1 MAPES
6 KLDRVASYRDIE
18 SLKELLLAR
27 FKAHDDIHDMMNSA
41 LLEAKTEMDRRLSD
55 MNALRHQIEQA
66 ESKFTTRAEWQSG
79 HESVYRTVAANDQRM
94 VTAMGEHATSI
105 DTRFRTLERFIW
117 MACGA
122 VALLATILRWI
133 K

>member
-18 SLKELLLAR
+18 SLKELLLSR
-27 FKAHDDIHDMMNSA
+27 FQSHDTIHNLMDQTRVETKA
-41 LLEAKTEMDRRLSD
+41 EMERRLQD
-55 MNALRHQIEQA
+55 MNNLRHQIEQA
-66 ESKFTTRAEWQSG
+66 EARFTTRSEWQAG
-79 HESVYRTVAANDQRM
+79 HEAVYRTVAANDQRM
-94 VTAMGEHATSI
+94 TEAMSEHSTMV
-105 DTRFRTLERFIW
+105 DVRFRTLERFIW

>member
-18 SLKELLLAR
+18 TLKELLQAR
-27 FKAHDDIHDMMNSA
+27 FKAHDDIHA
-41 LLEAKTEMDRRLSD
+41 LMDVSRIDTKNEMERRLED
-55 MNALRHQIEQA
+55 MNNLRHQIEQA
-66 ESKFTTRAEWQSG
+66 EAKFTTRAEWQAG
-79 HESVYRTVAANDQRM
+79 HEAVYRTVAANDQRM
-94 VTAMGEHATSI
+94 AGAMSEHSTMI
-105 DTRFRTLERFIW
+105 DVRFRTLERFIW

>member
-6 KLDRVASYRDIE
+6 KIDRVASYRDIE
-18 SLKELLLAR
+18 SLKELLLSR
-27 FKAHDDIHDMMNSA
+27 FASHDEIHNLMDKTR
-41 LLEAKTEMDRRLSD
+41 LETKTEMERRLED
-55 MNALRHQIEQA
+55 MNNLRHQIEQA
-66 ESKFTTRAEWQSG
+66 EAKFTTRADWQAG
-79 HESVYRTVAANDQRM
+79 HEAVYRTVATNDQRL
-94 VTAMGEHATSI
+94 VTAMSEHSSTI
-105 DTRFRTLERFIW
+105 DVRFRTLERFIW